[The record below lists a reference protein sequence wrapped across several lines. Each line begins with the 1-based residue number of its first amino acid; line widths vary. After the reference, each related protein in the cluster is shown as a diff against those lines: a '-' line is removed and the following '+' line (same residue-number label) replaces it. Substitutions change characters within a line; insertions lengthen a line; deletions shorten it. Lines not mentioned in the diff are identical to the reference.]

1 MSGRP
6 HTEASSA
13 RRALVTH
20 FGMSNGFAPVTR
32 LLPSPVGRRSGQD
45 TAAPSVQPHCRAF
58 HPTTGRSAPVPR
70 IGTLVLAGATRSN
83 VSLGIE
89 ATGSPVP
96 HESLIRLHAAFGP
109 GAARAGLQGSARAD
123 PRATTTPGFDTVDTI
138 SAGHQRFACARL
150 SGPHLTGSR
159 PAFSAT
165 LTTAALD
172 GRSLQRFGASS

>member
-1 MSGRP
+1 MR
-6 HTEASSA
+6 
-13 RRALVTH
+13 V
-20 FGMSNGFAPVTR
+20 
-32 LLPSPVGRRSGQD
+32 LPSPVALRPELNNA
-45 TAAPSVQPHCRAF
+45 TPSLQPHYRTF
-58 HPTTGRSAPVPR
+58 ITTTGCSAPVPR

-96 HESLIRLHAAFGP
+96 YESLIRLHAAFGP

-150 SGPHLTGSR
+150 SGPHLTGSS

-172 GRSLQRFGASS
+172 VRSLQRFGASS